1 MKNLCYF
8 FVLFLIITSCS
19 VKEKPIFIKVDNLKV
34 LSFKADTIR
43 LKADAFFQNP
53 NDVGGKIS
61 TDNLRVIINNEEVA
75 QVFSEEFK
83 VPARKEFTIPLIAVI
98 PTKKI
103 LESNKNGFL
112 GGLLN
117 SVLNQSVKVQI
128 KGNLKYKV
136 FGYSGIYLIDN
147 TEDVKIKF

>member
-1 MKNLCYF
+1 MLI
-8 FVLFLIITSCS
+8 FLLLTSCS
-19 VKEKPIFIKVDNLKV
+19 VNKQPVFIKIDNVKII
-34 LSFKADTIR
+34 SYASDTIR

-117 SVLNQSVKVQI
+117 SVLKQSVKVQI